1 MLSRLFTTHRSWED
15 WLGML
20 LGLLVALSPWVSG
33 DHLAGRIAVWNAAL
47 VGVLLFFLA
56 ELEYVLLRRW
66 EEAAQLVLG
75 LWLVVS
81 PYVFGYFNDGSLRF
95 WHSTL
100 GGLVILLAA
109 LELWQDWDRN
119 DSDMMDDGRLFG
131 R

>member
-1 MLSRLFTTHRSWED
+1 MGDSGDSWED

-56 ELEYVLLRRW
+56 ELEYVLPRRW

-81 PYVFGYFNDGSLRF
+81 PYVFGS
-95 WHSTL
+95 STTDHCAS
-100 GGLVILLAA
+100 GIRRWAA
-109 LELWQDWDRN
+109 SSSCSPRLN
-119 DSDMMDDGRLFG
+119 SGRTG
-131 R
+131 TATIAI